1 MAREK
6 QINASARAKVSHRAW
21 RWGIQNECLAQAKLG
36 KKREIAKQTQ
46 LSPEESTT

>member
-21 RWGIQNECLAQAKLG
+21 RWGIENEGLAAGQTG
-36 KKREIAKQTQ
+36 EKREIAKQTQ
-46 LSPEESTT
+46 LSTEESTT